1 MDRSPSTAAT
11 APAGKS
17 TPMPSSEA
25 ASPTPPSPQQ
35 PVSPLS
41 LPEVNTPPAKRT
53 RRRHN
58 RVELLRGLEGE
69 GVLLL
74 SPLSCTA
81 SLLPFLPPSSSNS
94 QMSLTAS
101 LPLMLPAPLDLEP
114 VSPVSGPLR
123 RPHSR
128 HCHLRQWHPL
138 WGSASWSTL
147 TFAFTSAFTVAYASA
162 CSKHHPSRT
171 SNVHPFSVSLL

>member
-11 APAGKS
+11 APASKS
-17 TPMPSSEA
+17 TPMPTPEA

-53 RRRHN
+53 RRQHN
-58 RVELLRGLEGE
+58 GVELLRGLEGE
-69 GVLLL
+69 GELLL

-81 SLLPFLPPSSSNS
+81 SLLPFLPPSSSS
-94 QMSLTAS
+94 SHMSSTAS
-101 LPLMLPAPLDLEP
+101 LPLLLPAPLDLEL
-114 VSPVSGPLR
+114 VSSVSGPLR

-128 HCHLRQWHPL
+128 HCHLRRWHPL
-138 WGSASWSTL
+138 QGSASWSAL
-147 TFAFTSAFTVAYASA
+147 AFAFTVAYASA

-171 SNVHPFSVSLL
+171 SDVHPFSVSLL